1 MAAAPAPPPQRRLP
15 LEVRLSPRC
24 NLNGRQPP
32 PRLGGSGNNTLLS
45 CSSSSTSSLV
55 RGCGSSSAFSSSL
68 GGHSRQSSSALSS
81 SSSSLLFPHHHH
93 RVPPLLHPGE
103 PFPVPPPPNLHHSRQ
118 SSSASSGSG
127 SGRPR
132 RPPPPPP
139 PPSSGAAATSSRPRP
154 PPPPR
159 CSVRKHSPTSLDMG
173 YHTMANNGLESD
185 ADNEDSHSSPFTSLD
200 VSPVSVDHRNL
211 SASYTNNSSSD
222 RKIKESSS
230 PFDLLS
236 DDLLL
241 RILSHLPADSLCS
254 TATACRRLYFLAW
267 DPRLWERVRLGPSR
281 SLNADRALDG
291 LLSAVGRHCGAGHL
305 PVRRLDV
312 AGCTGLSDAGVSTA
326 ASRCGPSLE
335 RVDLRGCVGLRGE
348 GVFSSEGLAGRCPN
362 LEHMELAGEQ
372 NRFFIIREKKN
383 LFPIR
388 FLFEPTART
397 ILAFLACVAL
407 GGFGIRPSAFP
418 PFRWRRRSSNAR
430 ERDKRGKGR
439 ANPRLPHPYMLVRN
453 SPISG
458 NSPNRSFL
466 EHERSVCSRS
476 RRQACPI

>member
-211 SASYTNNSSSD
+211 SASYINSSSSD
-222 RKIKESSS
+222 RKMKESSS

-312 AGCTGLSDAGVSTA
+312 AGCTGLTDAGVSTA

-362 LEHMELAGEQ
+362 LEHMDLAGEQ
-372 NRFFIIREKKN
+372 
-383 LFPIR
+383 
-388 FLFEPTART
+388 
-397 ILAFLACVAL
+397 
-407 GGFGIRPSAFP
+407 
-418 PFRWRRRSSNAR
+418 
-430 ERDKRGKGR
+430 
-439 ANPRLPHPYMLVRN
+439 
-453 SPISG
+453 
-458 NSPNRSFL
+458 
-466 EHERSVCSRS
+466 
-476 RRQACPI
+476 